1 MNNDLYNDIVTV
13 IEAEIER
20 VINRNLDYSWR
31 ETKVLKSQVLH
42 ESINC
47 LIDFVR
53 NKNCKRWKKFH
64 YSKLSNRAVG
74 KLKKSFENIVKDE
87 KSIELSISVVYQM
100 ILADDLRLINGK
112 YMFMV
117 DKHNRDNLGSYYT
130 PDWLADELTDKTVTA
145 YLDKVIGHD
154 KLKQLNS
161 KLFQNIKVIDLSV
174 GAGAFLKAYIR
185 WIKRNISND
194 ISEVLQMSRHIYGV
208 DVDPIALLICEHE
221 VSSELNGEIEIIK
234 LCLGNPLI
242 KNDRQDAILKERMF
256 HEGRIYNKE
265 TGISFSS
272 HEIKFDIIIG
282 NPPWE
287 KIRFEDKKFFNQKY
301 PDISSLAQKNVRNIA
316 IEKLEKLAPL
326 DYEFYKDTFT
336 DYLSVKNL
344 LKSNSLLHYSL
355 CGELNTYNLFY
366 ELALNLLTSNG
377 VVGMIVK
384 SSMVKA
390 PVNKKLFNYLVSNGL
405 LFEVDL
411 IKNSKKIFS
420 IDSREEFAFVI
431 CKKSNSNN
439 FSLLAGITSI
449 EDFLEKK
456 DLIEITP
463 EILKKFNPDSGMLPN
478 ISTSEEIVFLKKMH
492 DENPLFSEVF
502 SSVKFGRLV
511 HFTNHSNQIYKSI
524 IDGIPIYEGKFIE
537 RYDSRFSTFEGMNS
551 EEKYKPKASARIQTK
566 YPKNVPESRYF
577 INPKFWDSISKGYDN
592 KITVMWRSLTSS
604 TNKRTMLATM
614 LPFMPTSQ
622 SIQFLQ
628 ASDIKAS
635 IIILSIFNSI
645 IFDYL
650 VRLKIPGIDLTQT
663 VVKSIPVP
671 HLEMFDKTLNFN
683 GKFATYYEHIAERV
697 CWLYREESRLED
709 VFAHEKFEEK
719 FSSKKKVESEI
730 DQIIGSAYG
739 LSYEDIKKIASQFP
753 ACYSSKEIKLF
764 F

>member
-1 MNNDLYNDIVTV
+1 MNTDLYNDFVTV
-13 IEAEIER
+13 IESEIER

-31 ETKVLKSQVLH
+31 EIKVLKSQVLH

-53 NKNCKRWKKFH
+53 NKNCKQWKKFH
-64 YSKLSNRAVG
+64 YSDLSNRAVEE
-74 KLKKSFENIVKDE
+74 LKKSFENIVKDE
-87 KSIELSISVVYQM
+87 KGIELSISVVYQM
-100 ILADDLRLINGK
+100 ILADDLKLINGK

-117 DKHNRDNLGSYYT
+117 DKHGRDNLGSYYT
-130 PDWLADELTDKTVTA
+130 PAWLADELTDKTVTA
-145 YLDKVIGHD
+145 YLDKLAGHD
-154 KLKQLNS
+154 KLKQLDS
-161 KLFQNIKVIDLSV
+161 KFFQNIKVIDLSV

-208 DVDPIALLICEHE
+208 DVDPTALLICEHE
-221 VSSELNGEIEIIK
+221 VSSELNGEIDVVK
-234 LCLGNPLI
+234 LFLGNPLI
-242 KNDRQDAILKERMF
+242 ENDRQNPILKERMF
-256 HEGRIYNKE
+256 HEGRIYNKD

-272 HEIKFDIIIG
+272 NEMKFDIVIG

-301 PDISSLAQKNVRNIA
+301 PDISSLSQKNARNVA
-316 IEKLEKLAPL
+316 IEKLEKSAPL
-326 DYEFYKDTFT
+326 DYEFYKDTIT
-336 DYLSVKNL
+336 DYLSAKNL
-344 LKSNSLLHYSL
+344 LKNNSLLHYSL
-355 CGELNTYNLFY
+355 FGELNTYNLFY

-377 VVGMIVK
+377 VVGLIVK
-384 SSMVKA
+384 SSMVKTPA
-390 PVNKKLFNYLVSNGL
+390 NKKLFNYLVSNGV

-411 IKNSKKIFS
+411 IKNSNKIFS

-431 CKKSNSNN
+431 CKKSSSNN
-439 FSLLAGITSI
+439 FLLLPDITSM

-463 EILKKFNPDSGMLPN
+463 GILKKFNPDSGMLPN

-492 DENPLFSEVF
+492 DENLLFSEVF
-502 SSVKFGRLV
+502 SNVKFGRLV
-511 HFTNHSNQIYKSI
+511 HFTNHSNQIYKSMI
-524 IDGIPIYEGKFIE
+524 NGIPIYEGKFIE
-537 RYDSRFSTFEGMNS
+537 RYDSRFSTFEGMNN
-551 EEKYKPKASARIQTK
+551 EEKYKSKVIARIQNK
-566 YPKNVPESRYF
+566 YPKNIPESRYF
-577 INPKFWDSISKGYDN
+577 INPTFWDSISKGYDN
-592 KITVMWRSLTSS
+592 KLTVMWRSLTSS

-628 ASDIKAS
+628 ANDIKES

-671 HLEMFDKTLNFN
+671 RLEMFDKTLDFN
-683 GKFATYYEHIAERV
+683 GNFATYYEHVAERV
-697 CWLYREESRLED
+697 GWLYKEESRLED
-709 VFAHEKFEEK
+709 VFGDEQFEEK

-730 DQIIGSAYG
+730 DQIIGAAYG
-739 LSYEDIKKIASQFP
+739 LSHEDIKKIASKFP
-753 ACYSSKEIKLF
+753 ACYSPKELELLF
-764 F
+764 